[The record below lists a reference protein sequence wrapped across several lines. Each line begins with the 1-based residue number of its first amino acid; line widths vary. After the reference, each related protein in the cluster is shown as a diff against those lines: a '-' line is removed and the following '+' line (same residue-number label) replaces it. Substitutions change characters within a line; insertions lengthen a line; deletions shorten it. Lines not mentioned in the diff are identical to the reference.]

1 MPKRWL
7 GDITTLA
14 VDAVV
19 NAANSSLLGGGGVD
33 GAIHRAAGPDL
44 VEACRR
50 LHGCATGDAKAT
62 PGFRLAARW
71 VIHTVGPVWRG
82 GREGE
87 AALLASCYRRSL
99 EVAMEIGARTMW
111 LTLQISMPVL
121 GVSLLVG
128 LLVSIFQAVTQL
140 QEPTLTFIPKI
151 LAVVVVIVVAGPWML
166 NTMLGFTIE
175 LWSGIPAIGRN

>member
-1 MPKRWL
+1 M
-7 GDITTLA
+7 DQSQI
-14 VDAVV
+14 
-19 NAANSSLLGGGGVD
+19 
-33 GAIHRAAGPDL
+33 
-44 VEACRR
+44 
-50 LHGCATGDAKAT
+50 
-62 PGFRLAARW
+62 
-71 VIHTVGPVWRG
+71 
-82 GREGE
+82 
-87 AALLASCYRRSL
+87 
-99 EVAMEIGARTMW
+99 MEIGARTMW

-151 LAVVVVIVVAGPWML
+151 LATVVVIVVAGPWML